1 MDGEAPAKPGEQKVT
16 NPRAGWKM
24 PFLLFLCLLQAA
36 NALKGPRLVS
46 GEPGGAVTIQ
56 CKYGPLLISSHQRK
70 YWCRLNPST
79 GLCHTI
85 VSTNRYTRPYY
96 HGRVA
101 LEDFP
106 KKGLFVVR
114 LCQLSPEDVGYYR
127 CGIGNN
133 NNLLFFSMNLT
144 VSAGLSKTIPTATP
158 AAGVA
163 PKLTTGPFGRA
174 SAAANICM
182 SGTIQTLEA
191 QETEWNR
198 VVLTLGTI
206 ETSATVQER
215 QTAGATVTVAP
226 GTGGQVEV
234 SIWATV
240 PTPQSPASTIRGEF
254 QTTGDVQVWGSTSS
268 EAKKATASERESGT
282 ATASASW
289 QSEETEWVRL
299 ASDTAGKVIGTTR
312 PSTLV
317 SEKWMWETPREKLS
331 VAKPQALGSKKGPD
345 PAAAVWTLELTSMEM
360 ASAEGSSEGDLDTPA
375 GDSGPP
381 MTPSQA
387 LAAGPLRPLGE
398 DSSVKSSS
406 QEEKTLSRI
415 LTPLSTVLC
424 PLMLT
429 TLVLLQ
435 RKLRRKSSCEWG
447 FSFLEA
453 GGGEG
458 LFPSHTLRTGWGP
471 SSSQG
476 FKG

>member
-1 MDGEAPAKPGEQKVT
+1 
-16 NPRAGWKM
+16 
-24 PFLLFLCLLQAA
+24 
-36 NALKGPRLVS
+36 
-46 GEPGGAVTIQ
+46 
-56 CKYGPLLISSHQRK
+56 
-70 YWCRLNPST
+70 
-79 GLCHTI
+79 
-85 VSTNRYTRPYY
+85 
-96 HGRVA
+96 
-101 LEDFP
+101 
-106 KKGLFVVR
+106 
-114 LCQLSPEDVGYYR
+114 
-127 CGIGNN
+127 
-133 NNLLFFSMNLT
+133 
-144 VSAGLSKTIPTATP
+144 
-158 AAGVA
+158 
-163 PKLTTGPFGRA
+163 
-174 SAAANICM
+174 M

-215 QTAGATVTVAP
+215 QTAGTTVTVAP

-268 EAKKATASERESGT
+268 EAKKAAASERESGT

-317 SEKWMWETPREKLS
+317 SEKWVWETPREKVS
-331 VAKPQALGSKKGPD
+331 VAKPQALGSKEGPD

-360 ASAEGSSEGDLDTPA
+360 ASAEGSSEGDLDNPA

-398 DSSVKSSS
+398 DSSVK
-406 QEEKTLSRI
+406 R
-415 LTPLSTVLC
+415 
-424 PLMLT
+424 
-429 TLVLLQ
+429 
-435 RKLRRKSSCEWG
+435 
-447 FSFLEA
+447 
-453 GGGEG
+453 
-458 LFPSHTLRTGWGP
+458 
-471 SSSQG
+471 
-476 FKG
+476 